1 MNISEFTTTNM
12 NATDFNNALA
22 QFKQERGI
30 EKVIGFGGGA
40 ELQQDGLLNQAMQ
53 PFQSTIDQVM
63 AEEIEKTLIRLADYR
78 VAILTGGT
86 NGGIPALAARTAKK
100 HGFATI
106 GVTPYTGVKHSLNN
120 DILDYRIVVEPVC
133 EPSCWGDET
142 PTFCKLIDALVVY
155 GGSAGT
161 GVEVMH
167 LLKINEARLKAGLPM
182 KFIVPIH
189 GSGGTADLVPYM
201 PTKLAVK
208 AACLPRKPIT
218 NGLAAAEF
226 LENHLNLFDYTY
238 LENPKT
244 GIR

>member
-1 MNISEFTTTNM
+1 MNIAEFTTTNM
-12 NATDFNNALA
+12 TKKDFNNALS
-22 QFKQERGI
+22 QFKQAHGI
-30 EKVIGFGGGA
+30 EKIIGFAGGA
-40 ELQQDGLLNQAMQ
+40 DLPTDGLLNKAMQ
-53 PFQSTIDQVM
+53 PFQSTLDHVM
-63 AEEIEKTLIRLADYR
+63 TEEIEKTLVKLADYR

-86 NGGIPALAARTAKK
+86 NGGVPALAARTAKK

-106 GVTPYTGVKHSLNN
+106 GVTPYTGIKHSLRS
-120 DILDYRIVVEPVC
+120 DIIDYQIVVEPVC

-182 KFIVPIH
+182 KFIIPIH
-189 GSGGTADLVPYM
+189 GSGGTADLVPHM
-201 PTKLAVK
+201 PTKLTVK
-208 AACLPRKPIT
+208 AACLPRTPIT

-226 LENHLNLFDYTY
+226 LEEHLNLFDYTY
-238 LENPKT
+238 FE
-244 GIR
+244 R